1 MRLVDTHAHYDD
13 EAFAQ
18 DRDLLLGSAL
28 AEGGVEWVVNVG
40 ASLEGAEA
48 SAAFAQKYPAKV
60 YAGIGIH
67 PDDVGVFEGKET
79 ASGLRFTH
87 PEDTMQYLR
96 ELCALSGVV
105 CVGEIGLDYHWMVET
120 KETQRRWFREQLSLS
135 HELQLPINVH
145 SRDAAQDTFDLI
157 REHARAGHFTGG
169 IIHCYSGSVEMA
181 QEYVKLGYQS
191 WDIISASA
199 ALLPSRMR
207 RFSKK

>member
-1 MRLVDTHAHYDD
+1 MQSEDRKMRLVDTHAHYDD

-87 PEDTMQYLR
+87 PADAMQHLR

-181 QEYVKLGYQS
+181 
-191 WDIISASA
+191 
-199 ALLPSRMR
+199 
-207 RFSKK
+207 